1 MRTAG
6 RVEMWKKGAVEVT
19 LLLACAL
26 IVTGVAGYAARA
38 RAVREARETEE
49 MEDRYASRMLRYSHW
64 MR

>member
-1 MRTAG
+1 
-6 RVEMWKKGAVEVT
+6 MWQNGAVEVT